1 MKYHSTRFEDYINEC
16 KKNNLHENMVK
27 TFNQLTNGEFTSENH
42 MIFFGKS
49 GIGKYTQALNYIKK
63 YSQSGL
69 KYERKINF
77 ALSEKKQYIFKVS
90 DIHFEIDMEL
100 LGCNAKTLFNE
111 LYYHIIEIFSTK
123 ENRNGIILCKNFHK
137 IHSELLDCF
146 YSYIQ
151 QNNTNIHL
159 IYFFVSESVSFLPDN
174 IINNFHIISLPRP
187 LKSQYNKILD
197 TKLPPDYNANKISN
211 IKNILTNT
219 PSFNVNIDNYVDHLY
234 QLMSNQS
241 DLKYG
246 AFRDVIYDIF
256 IYDMEIGQI
265 IRLLLKTLNNNATI
279 SNETMTAIYVDTFS
293 FLQYYN
299 NNYRPIYHLENYLY
313 SLINKIHG
321 F

>member
-1 MKYHSTRFEDYINEC
+1 MKFLDTHFDNYIQSSNKITLHPNI
-16 KKNNLHENMVK
+16 KKQVE
-27 TFNQLTNGEFTSENH
+27 TFPSNIPELKNVILYGPQGV
-42 MIFFGKS
+42 
-49 GIGKYTQALNYIKK
+49 GKYTQMLNMVKK
-63 YSQSGL
+63 YSPSEL
-69 KYERKINF
+69 KYEKKLTVTYNKMNYYFKI
-77 ALSEKKQYIFKVS
+77 S
-90 DIHFEIDMEL
+90 DVHFEIDMAL
-100 LGCNAKTLFNE
+100 LGCNAKLLWNE
-111 LYYHIIEIFSTK
+111 IYTNIVDVLSARTNK
-123 ENRNGIILCKNFHK
+123 NGIIVCKNFHK

-151 QNNTNIHL
+151 QNSTNIHL
-159 IYFFVSESVSFLPDN
+159 IYVIVSESVSFLPDN
-174 IINNFHIISLPRP
+174 ILNNFHIISLPRP

-197 TKLPPDYNANKISN
+197 TKLPSEYNVNKISN

-219 PSFNVNIDNYVDHLY
+219 PSFHVNIDNYVDNLY
-234 QLMSNQS
+234 QLMSNPS

-256 IYDMEIGQI
+256 IYDMEICQI

>member
-1 MKYHSTRFEDYINEC
+1 MKFLDTHFDNYIQSSNKITLHPNI
-16 KKNNLHENMVK
+16 KKQVE
-27 TFNQLTNGEFTSENH
+27 TFPSNIPELKNVILYGPQGV
-42 MIFFGKS
+42 
-49 GIGKYTQALNYIKK
+49 GKYTQMLNMVKK
-63 YSQSGL
+63 YSPSEL
-69 KYERKINF
+69 KYEKKLTVTYNKMNYYFKI
-77 ALSEKKQYIFKVS
+77 S
-90 DIHFEIDMEL
+90 DVHFEIDMAL
-100 LGCNAKTLFNE
+100 LGCNAKLLWNE
-111 LYYHIIEIFSTK
+111 IYTNIVDVLSARTNK
-123 ENRNGIILCKNFHK
+123 NGIIVCKNFHK

-151 QNNTNIHL
+151 QNSTNIHL
-159 IYFFVSESVSFLPDN
+159 IYVIVSESVSFLPDN
-174 IINNFHIISLPRP
+174 ILNNFHIISLPRP

-197 TKLPPDYNANKISN
+197 TKLPSEYNVKKISN

-219 PSFNVNIDNYVDHLY
+219 PSFHVNIDNYVDNLY
-234 QLMSNQS
+234 QLMNNPS

-279 SNETMTAIYVDTFS
+279 SNETMTDIYVDTFS

-313 SLINKIHG
+313 SLITKIHG

>member
-1 MKYHSTRFEDYINEC
+1 MKFLDTHFDNYIQSSNKITLHPNI
-16 KKNNLHENMVK
+16 KKQIE
-27 TFNQLTNGEFTSENH
+27 TFPSNIPELKNVILYGPQGV
-42 MIFFGKS
+42 
-49 GIGKYTQALNYIKK
+49 GKYTQMLNMVKK
-63 YSQSGL
+63 YSPSEL
-69 KYERKINF
+69 KYEKKLTVTYNKMNYYFKI
-77 ALSEKKQYIFKVS
+77 S
-90 DIHFEIDMEL
+90 DVHFEIDMAL
-100 LGCNAKTLFNE
+100 LGCNAKLLWNE
-111 LYYHIIEIFSTK
+111 IYTNIVDVLSARTNK
-123 ENRNGIILCKNFHK
+123 NGIIVCKNFHK

-151 QNNTNIHL
+151 QNSTNIHL
-159 IYFFVSESVSFLPDN
+159 IYVIVSESVSFLPDN
-174 IINNFHIISLPRP
+174 ILNHFHIISLPRP

-197 TKLPPDYNANKISN
+197 TKLPPDYNVKKISN

-219 PSFNVNIDNYVDHLY
+219 PSFHVNIDNYVDNLY
-234 QLMSNQS
+234 QLMSNPS

-279 SNETMTAIYVDTFS
+279 SNETMTDIYVDTFS